1 MKKIVLSAVA
11 AILALAMTGC
21 SFTSTVT
28 KTETVTDANGNT
40 TIRTSTT
47 TNDNGN
53 ITTSETVE
61 VVEAT
66 EATEATEAQSELTVA
81 TLAFDNRTGLSISG
95 LYFSNATDENWGA
108 DIFEGSDPLNDG
120 YTITFTDRF
129 RYNADNTL
137 WDMKIETT
145 EGRAIEFKGL
155 NMTMAADPNYI
166 TILMTYDAEAN
177 TFSARVE

>member
-108 DIFEGSDPLNDG
+108 NIFDGDEPLKDG
-120 YTITFTDRF
+120 YTVTFTDRF

-137 WDMKIETT
+137 WDMMIETT
-145 EGRAIEFKGL
+145 EGRSIEFKGL